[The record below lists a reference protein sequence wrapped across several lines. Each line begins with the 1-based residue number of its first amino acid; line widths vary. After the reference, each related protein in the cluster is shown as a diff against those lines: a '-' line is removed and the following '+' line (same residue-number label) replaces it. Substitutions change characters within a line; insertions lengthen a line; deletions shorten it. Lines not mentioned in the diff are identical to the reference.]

1 MSKFLKTD
9 IYYFVVYLILMCF
22 LSSCNNEADYFKQKN
37 TEENTKK
44 DDPNNRS
51 LSGVP
56 NRKPST
62 TNDADQKAQKPDNKI
77 SIDQSYQEPNDTD
90 NNDQTSSKVETADPK
105 PQVPQATNREPKRPP
120 PQPQVPQPTNREPEN
135 HPSQPQAPQPQ
146 APQPTNR
153 EPENHPSQ
161 PQVPQ
166 PTNREP
172 ENHPSQPQ
180 VPQPTNREPEN
191 HPSQPQAPQ
200 PQAPQP
206 TNREPENHPPQT
218 QQRQSVTQSFEVS
231 ITSTIKEKRVPVKM
245 LWIIDNSST
254 MTDDAALVQKGISGF
269 VDALKEEHGIDIA
282 VTFISC
288 IGFKI
293 SGRACLDP
301 EKIAHS
307 AIDTRNIFVQ
317 SLDGLLITSALLA
330 KDQTLNESIEN
341 TGVLRHL
348 YKHKYYFDGLLMT
361 KLRKIDTLKL
371 ENYFDTENVNLIVSV
386 TDAQSA
392 LSDADFIKFLEI
404 NYGSTSS
411 FKFYGY
417 INPTFDR
424 DKGHSHYQN
433 LANKLGGHIF
443 DITSDKETR
452 YGTFFKNLTK
462 TIKETTIV
470 NTFTLN
476 SQCSEIKSVQLNN
489 KALLPSLSSCK
500 DTRLSIK
507 KKAIKDGGR
516 ITVEYYTE

>member
-120 PQPQVPQPTNREPEN
+120 P
-135 HPSQPQAPQPQ
+135 
-146 APQPTNR
+146 
-153 EPENHPSQ
+153 
-161 PQVPQ
+161 
-166 PTNREP
+166 
-172 ENHPSQPQ
+172 QPQ